1 MSRSSTK
8 LLTTQSEI
16 SSDCSKMRNSDIP
29 IGTIFPNCHLFMY
42 KKASTKSIEGGW
54 QLYDNLVFPLEFM

>member
-42 KKASTKSIEGGW
+42 KKASTKSIEGG
-54 QLYDNLVFPLEFM
+54 